1 MDRYV
6 SERLLGRAGVLL
18 LALQLLVPAPGRGQ
32 TKIRLATLLPQG
44 SSQYQALEQMGQE
57 WRTASSGKV
66 TLTIYAGGTMGSEEE
81 MVRRMRVGQIQAATL
96 SVGGLSEIDP
106 AVGAL
111 QKIPMV
117 YHSLDELEYVRS
129 KMEPGLE
136 RRLNDKGF
144 VVLSWADAGWVH
156 IFSRQPALR
165 PDDFRKTKLFVGASD
180 QDEVKVV
187 KGLRFNAVPLEW
199 SDVLTSLQTGLVDTV
214 PTVPFMALA
223 GQYDM
228 VARHMLELNWVPLVG
243 ATVITKKAWDSI
255 PADWQG
261 AFKGSATRGGQHI
274 QSRSRQESDEAVA
287 AMKKR
292 GLQVHAVSPEL
303 DAEWRQFAEGVYPTV
318 RGALVPAEMFDEVT
332 RLVAEYRSKEGKG
345 K

>member
-1 MDRYV
+1 MELHVAEKLFR
-6 SERLLGRAGVLL
+6 RAAITL
-18 LALQLLVPAPGRGQ
+18 LALQLFAPAPGHAQR
-32 TKIRLATLLPQG
+32 KIRLATLLPQG
-44 SSQYQALEQMGQE
+44 SSQYQVLEEMGQE
-57 WRTASSGKV
+57 WRTTSSGKI

-96 SVGGLSEIDP
+96 SVGGLSEIDA

-117 YHSLDELEYVRS
+117 YRSLDELEYVRS
-129 KMEPGLE
+129 KMEPELE

-144 VVLSWADAGWVH
+144 VVLFWADAGWVH
-156 IFSRQPALR
+156 IFSRQQAFR
-165 PDDFRKTKLFVGASD
+165 PDDFRRTKLFVGASD

-223 GQYDM
+223 GQYDL
-228 VARHMLELNWVPLVG
+228 VARHMLEVNWIPLVG
-243 ATVITKKAWDSI
+243 ATVITKKTWDSL
-255 PADWQG
+255 PADWQA
-261 AFKGSATRGGQHI
+261 AFQSAAARAGQQI
-274 QSRSRQESDEAVA
+274 QSRSRQESEQAVA

-303 DAEWRQFAEGVYPTV
+303 DAEWRQFAEGVYPMV
-318 RGALVPAEMFDEVT
+318 RGKLVPAEIFDEVT
-332 RLVAEYRSKEGKG
+332 RLIAEYRGKEARRQ
-345 K
+345 

>member
-1 MDRYV
+1 MESFVAEKLFR
-6 SERLLGRAGVLL
+6 RAGIAL
-18 LALQLLVPAPGRGQ
+18 LALQLLVPAPGHGQ

-57 WRTASSGKV
+57 WRTASNGKV

-81 MVRRMRVGQIQAATL
+81 MVRRMRVGQIQAATI

-129 KMEPGLE
+129 KMEPELE
-136 RRLNDKGF
+136 RRLNEKGF
-144 VVLSWADAGWVH
+144 VVLFWGDAGWVH
-156 IFSRQPALR
+156 IFSRQQAFW

-180 QDEVKVV
+180 LDEVKVV

-223 GQYDM
+223 GQYDI
-228 VARHMLELNWVPLVG
+228 VARHMLEVNWVPLVG
-243 ATVITKKAWDSI
+243 ATVITKKAWDSL

-261 AFKGSATRGGQHI
+261 AFKSICARAGQQM
-274 QSRSRQESDEAVA
+274 QSRSRQESNEAVA

-303 DAEWRQFAEGVYPTV
+303 DAEWRQFAEGVYPMV
-318 RGALVPAEMFDEVT
+318 RGALVPAEMFDQVT
-332 RLVAEYRSKEGKG
+332 RLIAEYRSKEAKR

>member
-1 MDRYV
+1 MESHVAEKLFR
-6 SERLLGRAGVLL
+6 RAGIAL
-18 LALQLLVPAPGRGQ
+18 LALQLLVSMPGHAQ
-32 TKIRLATLLPQG
+32 TKIRLGTLLPQG
-44 SSQYQALEQMGQE
+44 SSQYQVLEEMGQE
-57 WRTASSGKV
+57 WRTASNGKI

-117 YHSLDELEYVRS
+117 YRSLDELEYVRS
-129 KMEPGLE
+129 KMEPELE

-144 VVLSWADAGWVH
+144 VVIFWADAGWVH
-156 IFSRQPALR
+156 IFSRQQAFR
-165 PDDFRKTKLFVGASD
+165 PEDFRKTKVFVGAGD

-187 KGLRFNAVPLEW
+187 KGLRFDAVPLEW

-223 GQYDM
+223 GQYDLA
-228 VARHMLELNWVPLVG
+228 ARHMLQVNWVPLVG
-243 ATVITKKAWDSI
+243 ATVITKKAWDSL
-255 PADWQG
+255 PADWRV
-261 AFKGSATRGGQHI
+261 AFKSAAARAGQQM
-274 QSRSRQESDEAVA
+274 QSRSRQESDQAVA

-292 GLQVHAVSPEL
+292 GLQVHGVSPEL
-303 DAEWRQFAEGVYPTV
+303 DAEWRRFAEGVYPML
-318 RGALVPAEMFDEVT
+318 RGNMVPAEMFDEVT
-332 RLVAEYRSKEGKG
+332 RLIAEYRSKEARGQ
-345 K
+345 

>member
-1 MDRYV
+1 MESFV
-6 SERLLGRAGVLL
+6 AERLFRRAGLPL
-18 LALQLLVPAPGRGQ
+18 LALQLLVPAPGHGQ
-32 TKIRLATLLPQG
+32 AKIRLATLLPQG

-57 WRTASSGKV
+57 WRTVSNGKV

-106 AVGAL
+106 SVGAL

-117 YHSLDELEYVRS
+117 YRSLDELEYVRS
-129 KMEPGLE
+129 KTEPELE

-156 IFSRQPALR
+156 IFSRQQAFR
-165 PDDFRKTKLFVGASD
+165 PEDFRKTKLFVGASD
-180 QDEVKVV
+180 LDEVKVV
-187 KGLRFNAVPLEW
+187 KGLRFNVVPLEW

-223 GQYDM
+223 GQYDI
-228 VARHMLELNWVPLVG
+228 VARHMLEVNWVPLVG
-243 ATVITKKAWDSI
+243 ATVITKKALDSI
-255 PADWQG
+255 PTNWQS
-261 AFKGSATRGGQHI
+261 AFKDSAVRAGRQI
-274 QSRSRQESDEAVA
+274 QLHSRQESDEAVA

-303 DAEWRQFAEGVYPTV
+303 DAEWRQFAEGVYPMV
-318 RGALVPAEMFDEVT
+318 RGSLVPAEMFDQVT
-332 RLVAEYRSKEGKG
+332 RLVTEYRGKEGKG